1 MANNESVDW
10 QFSGSDE
17 GKAASEASLSTYTS
31 KLFALCDP
39 QGKPIL
45 PPRGETAETSHT
57 AERAVVKA
65 VLCGTGNAYAP
76 SIGLPAAK
84 RAVADYLN
92 RDLPQKLSPDDVF
105 MTVGCK
111 QAIELAVD
119 TLAKPNANI
128 LLPKPGYPSN
138 LIRSIFKHLEVR
150 NYEFL
155 REKNYEIDLDSV
167 RAAADEN
174 TFAIFII
181 NPHNPNGN
189 TYSEAH
195 LKQLAV
201 LARELGIMV
210 VSDEVFRWSVFGS
223 NPFVPM
229 GKFSSIVPVVTLGS
243 ISKGWSVPGWRTGWI
258 ALHDLDGVFKS
269 KNVLAAIKQFL
280 DLNSKPPSVIQ
291 AAIPTILEKTGKEFF
306 QRRQCFLKAAT
317 EFAYYKLKSIPS
329 LTCYMKPEACT
340 FFWTE
345 LNLSCFVDI
354 EDDEDFCEK
363 LAIEENLVLLP
374 GIAFTLKN
382 WVRHS
387 IDMHIPTLE
396 DAFDRL
402 KSFCDRHSISDL
414 SHWSRKLYREIM
426 IPFTLQPSLGFV
438 FLRVKLTESLL
449 GMPSDKTRRSRFMFR
464 QMLRETSRKGLL
476 TNPQLDLHPYGGD
489 IQRALIRLLGCSGA
503 SSPGALPVVFIGG
516 KLVGAMDRVMASH
529 VNGSLVPLLKDAGAL
544 WL

>member
-65 VLCGTGNAYAP
+65 VLFGTGNAYAP

-84 RAVADYLN
+84 VADYLN
-92 RDLPQKLSPDDVF
+92 RDLPKKLSPDDVF

-155 REKNYEIDLDSV
+155 REKKYEIDLDSV

-258 ALHDLDGVFKS
+258 ALHDLDG
-269 KNVLAAIKQFL
+269 
-280 DLNSKPPSVIQ
+280 

-306 QRRQCFLKAAT
+306 HRRQMFLKDKT
-317 EFAYYKLKSIPS
+317 DLAYNKLKSIPS

-345 LNLSCFVDI
+345 LKLSSFVDI

-363 LAIEENLVLLP
+363 LATEENLVLLP
-374 GIAFTLKN
+374 ATYILCAGLALKN

-387 IDMHIPTLE
+387 IDMDTPTLE

-402 KSFCDRHSISDL
+402 ESFCDRHSISGEL
-414 SHWSRKLYREIM
+414 
-426 IPFTLQPSLGFV
+426 T
-438 FLRVKLTESLL
+438 KLTLAYARTGPLCWSYICRFKY
-449 GMPSDKTRRSRFMFR
+449 GIASCRSDPT
-464 QMLRETSRKGLL
+464 
-476 TNPQLDLHPYGGD
+476 
-489 IQRALIRLLGCSGA
+489 
-503 SSPGALPVVFIGG
+503 PVVPF
-516 KLVGAMDRVMASH
+516 
-529 VNGSLVPLLKDAGAL
+529 
-544 WL
+544 

>member
-92 RDLPQKLSPDDVF
+92 RDLPKKLSPDDVF

-155 REKNYEIDLDSV
+155 REEKYEIDLDSV

-280 DLNSKPPSVIQ
+280 DLNSKPPTVIQ
-291 AAIPTILEKTGKEFF
+291 AAIPTILEKTGKDFF
-306 QRRQCFLKAAT
+306 QRRQCFLKVA
-317 EFAYYKLKSIPS
+317 
-329 LTCYMKPEACT
+329 
-340 FFWTE
+340 
-345 LNLSCFVDI
+345 N
-354 EDDEDFCEK
+354 
-363 LAIEENLVLLP
+363 
-374 GIAFTLKN
+374 
-382 WVRHS
+382 
-387 IDMHIPTLE
+387 
-396 DAFDRL
+396 
-402 KSFCDRHSISDL
+402 
-414 SHWSRKLYREIM
+414 
-426 IPFTLQPSLGFV
+426 
-438 FLRVKLTESLL
+438 RVCIL
-449 GMPSDKTRRSRFMFR
+449 
-464 QMLRETSRKGLL
+464 
-476 TNPQLDLHPYGGD
+476 
-489 IQRALIRLLGCSGA
+489 
-503 SSPGALPVVFIGG
+503 
-516 KLVGAMDRVMASH
+516 
-529 VNGSLVPLLKDAGAL
+529 
-544 WL
+544 

>member
-1 MANNESVDW
+1 MANNW

-31 KLFALCDP
+31 KLFALCNP

-65 VLCGTGNAYAP
+65 VLFGTGNAYAP
-76 SIGLPAAK
+76 SSQYWPSRGQNVIYIS
-84 RAVADYLN
+84 DYLN
-92 RDLPQKLSPDDVF
+92 KDLPKKLSGDDVF

-150 NYEFL
+150 NYEF
-155 REKNYEIDLDSV
+155 RYEKNNEINLDSV
-167 RAAADEN
+167 RAAVDEN

-201 LARELGIMV
+201 LAQELGIMV
-210 VSDEVFRWSVFGS
+210 VTDEVFRWSVFGS

-269 KNVLAAIKQFL
+269 KNVLTSIKQFL
-280 DLNSKPPSVIQ
+280 DLNSKPPTVIQ
-291 AAIPTILEKTGKEFF
+291 AAIPTILEKTDKEFLH
-306 QRRQCFLKAAT
+306 RRQIFLKDKT
-317 EFAYYKLKSIPS
+317 DRAYYKLMSIPS

-345 LNLSCFVDI
+345 LHLSCFVDI

-363 LAIEENLVLLP
+363 LATEENLVLLP

-387 IDMHIPTLE
+387 IDMDTPTLE

-402 KSFCDRHSISDL
+402 KSFCDRHSV
-414 SHWSRKLYREIM
+414 
-426 IPFTLQPSLGFV
+426 LG
-438 FLRVKLTESLL
+438 
-449 GMPSDKTRRSRFMFR
+449 
-464 QMLRETSRKGLL
+464 ETPLK
-476 TNPQLDLHPYGGD
+476 D
-489 IQRALIRLLGCSGA
+489 
-503 SSPGALPVVFIGG
+503 
-516 KLVGAMDRVMASH
+516 
-529 VNGSLVPLLKDAGAL
+529 VNGVNKRV
-544 WL
+544 

>member
-155 REKNYEIDLDSV
+155 REKKYEIDLDSV

-210 VSDEVFRWSVFGS
+210 VSDEVFRWSVFGC

-269 KNVLAAIKQFL
+269 KNV
-280 DLNSKPPSVIQ
+280 
-291 AAIPTILEKTGKEFF
+291 
-306 QRRQCFLKAAT
+306 
-317 EFAYYKLKSIPS
+317 
-329 LTCYMKPEACT
+329 
-340 FFWTE
+340 
-345 LNLSCFVDI
+345 
-354 EDDEDFCEK
+354 
-363 LAIEENLVLLP
+363 
-374 GIAFTLKN
+374 
-382 WVRHS
+382 
-387 IDMHIPTLE
+387 
-396 DAFDRL
+396 
-402 KSFCDRHSISDL
+402 
-414 SHWSRKLYREIM
+414 
-426 IPFTLQPSLGFV
+426 
-438 FLRVKLTESLL
+438 
-449 GMPSDKTRRSRFMFR
+449 
-464 QMLRETSRKGLL
+464 
-476 TNPQLDLHPYGGD
+476 
-489 IQRALIRLLGCSGA
+489 
-503 SSPGALPVVFIGG
+503 
-516 KLVGAMDRVMASH
+516 
-529 VNGSLVPLLKDAGAL
+529 
-544 WL
+544 

>member
-1 MANNESVDW
+1 MANNERVDW

-39 QGKPIL
+39 QGKAIL

-65 VLCGTGNAYAP
+65 VLFGTGNAYAP

-306 QRRQCFLKAAT
+306 HRRQMFLKDKTT

-345 LNLSCFVDI
+345 LNLSSFVDI

-363 LAIEENLVLLP
+363 LATEENLVLLP

-387 IDMHIPTLE
+387 IDMDTPTLE

-402 KSFCDRHSISDL
+402 KSFCDRHSISG
-414 SHWSRKLYREIM
+414 ET
-426 IPFTLQPSLGFV
+426 PF
-438 FLRVKLTESLL
+438 K
-449 GMPSDKTRRSRFMFR
+449 
-464 QMLRETSRKGLL
+464 
-476 TNPQLDLHPYGGD
+476 
-489 IQRALIRLLGCSGA
+489 I
-503 SSPGALPVVFIGG
+503 
-516 KLVGAMDRVMASH
+516 
-529 VNGSLVPLLKDAGAL
+529 VNGVNEAPFKDVNGVN
-544 WL
+544 